1 MIGADVRGPDPACIT
16 ADGGPSAISG
26 PAVDEGIRSGFG
38 SSSARVQKGTRDGV
52 AVEWR
57 GSQDAM
63 PMSLARVQT
72 EVAYGARLWSET
84 RDSAAGPAR

>member
-1 MIGADVRGPDPACIT
+1 MKGIG
-16 ADGGPSAISG
+16 SG
-26 PAVDEGIRSGFG
+26 SG
-38 SSSARVQKGTRDGV
+38 SSSTRVQKGMRDGV

-72 EVAYGARLWSET
+72 GVAEGARLWIRM
-84 RDSAAGPAR
+84 RDSVAGLAG